1 MKLIGLFITK
11 PNPFSSIAVTVGYF
25 LNLFSH
31 LQQKLKDDVEIL
43 SPQVEEF
50 LQSSND
56 LLEEYELAVTEM
68 RRIEK
73 ERESLKRRWNK
84 LKSDA
89 NSREPRF
96 VDCSPPIYIKGRK
109 MSFYLT

>member
-1 MKLIGLFITK
+1 M
-11 PNPFSSIAVTVGYF
+11 
-25 LNLFSH
+25 
-31 LQQKLKDDVEIL
+31 
-43 SPQVEEF
+43 EEF

-96 VDCSPPIYIKGRK
+96 VDGSPPIYIKGRK
-109 MSFYLT
+109 MSFYLTLQTYLT